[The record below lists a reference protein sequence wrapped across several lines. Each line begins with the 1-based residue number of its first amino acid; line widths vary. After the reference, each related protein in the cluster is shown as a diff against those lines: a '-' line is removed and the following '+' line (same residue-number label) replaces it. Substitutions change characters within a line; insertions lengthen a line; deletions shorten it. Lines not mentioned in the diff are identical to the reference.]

1 MSAAL
6 ADRPVDGELILD
18 VSFALS
24 AALASAQAALR
35 EARRLAVPPPLDIT
49 VTAAGVHAVAPLD
62 DVLAFGLQVLHRPRI
77 ASADYRAGLVRIVGQ
92 YDGQEWTLTSMAHRR
107 ITGGGAW

>member
-6 ADRPVDGELILD
+6 VRRPVEGELVLD

-35 EARRLAVPPPLDIT
+35 EARRLGLPTPLDIT
-49 VTAAGVHAVAPLD
+49 ATAAGVHATAPLD
-62 DVLAFGLQVLHRPRI
+62 DVLEWQRLLHRPRI
-77 ASADYRAGLVRIVGQ
+77 AAADYHAGLIRIEGEF
-92 YDGQEWTLTSMAHRR
+92 DGQTWTLTSMQHRH
-107 ITGGGAW
+107 ITAPRRNR